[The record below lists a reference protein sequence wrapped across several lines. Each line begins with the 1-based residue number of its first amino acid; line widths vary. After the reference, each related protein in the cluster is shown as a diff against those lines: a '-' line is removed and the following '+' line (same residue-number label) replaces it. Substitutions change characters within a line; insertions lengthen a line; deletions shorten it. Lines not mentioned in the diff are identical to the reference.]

1 MKFIDLVNLQFNRY
15 INGVE
20 QSFQSKNK
28 FKKNFV
34 LWIFLIY
41 YTKSINL
48 KDINIRGQVFKQI
61 FIKKIRPLLLGQKD
75 L

>member
-15 INGVE
+15 INEVE

-28 FKKNFV
+28 FKKNFL
-34 LWIFLIY
+34 LWIFFIY

>member
-48 KDINIRGQVFKQI
+48 KDIKYQRSSIKIDFYKENKTFTIRSE
-61 FIKKIRPLLLGQKD
+61 RS
-75 L
+75 

>member
-15 INGVE
+15 INEVE

-28 FKKNFV
+28 FKKNFL

-48 KDINIRGQVFKQI
+48 KDINIRGQVLKQI